1 MYEGFLTDEECNH
14 LISLVSLCVDYCD
27 SRFLSILKFEAVTLI
42 CVIKLGE
49 IGAEEVTGG
58 GQ

>member
-27 SRFLSILKFEAVTLI
+27 SLSLYLKFEAVTLI